1 MRAFAAT
8 VGLLGVA
15 ALAAGPAHAGDNDPA
30 LQRLC
35 RGYNPTQTPAAP
47 CGTAVGP
54 DQAAFKNLA
63 REYAFALAPKLLS
76 PAETLGVN
84 GFQFGLIYGAST
96 ISSDESYWQR
106 GVEDESPSGMLH
118 TLSLDMRKGL
128 PFSFEVGGQ
137 ATYLLDSELW
147 AFGGSLKWALNEAVE
162 QFPVDL
168 AVRGGVSHLVGSTQL
183 SLTMVSIDAVL
194 SRSFGVGGVVNIGP
208 YLAYSPVLTFARSD
222 VIDATP
228 GTSTAVDPNDITN
241 SFAFAGEDDVIHRFV
256 IGVRFIFGALVF
268 TPEAVLT
275 EGLQQYNAQLGIDF

>member
-35 RGYNPTQTPAAP
+35 RGYNPSQTPATP
-47 CGTAVGP
+47 CGTNVGP
-54 DQAAFKNLA
+54 DQAAFKKLA

-84 GFQFGLIYGAST
+84 GFQFGLLYGAST
-96 ISSDESYWQR
+96 IHSDETYWKR
-106 GVEDESPSGMLH
+106 GVEDESPPSALH
-118 TLSLDMRKGL
+118 TLTLDMRKGL
-128 PFSFEVGGQ
+128 PFSFEMEGQ

-147 AFGGSLKWALNEAVE
+147 AFGGSVKWALNEAVD

-168 AVRGGVSHLVGSTQL
+168 AVRGGVSHMVGSTQL
-183 SLTMVSIDAVL
+183 SLTMVSVDAVL

-208 YLAYSPVLTFARSD
+208 YLAYSPVLTFARSG

-228 GTSTAVDPNDITN
+228 GTSTAVDPNDVTN